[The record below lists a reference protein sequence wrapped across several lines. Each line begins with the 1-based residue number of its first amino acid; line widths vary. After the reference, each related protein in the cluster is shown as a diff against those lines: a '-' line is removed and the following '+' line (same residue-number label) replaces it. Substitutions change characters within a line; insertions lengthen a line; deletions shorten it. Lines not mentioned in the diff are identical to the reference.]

1 MLFQSKDY
9 GVGDKN
15 QLDVRVMGRDVQLW
29 IKDGDRN
36 AIICMD
42 KEDWE
47 KFHKAAA
54 KAAKVAPETVARAR
68 DYTPSPQKKVSTTSE
83 ENGIVKKQRKP
94 RSDKGKKRATN
105 RKGGNDNV

>member
-29 IKDGDRN
+29 VKDGDRN
-36 AIICMD
+36 AVICMD

-47 KFHKAAA
+47 KFHKAAS
-54 KAAKVAPETVARAR
+54 KAVKVAPETVGRAR
-68 DYTPSPQKKVSTTSE
+68 DYTAPTSTRNKVSTTSE

-94 RSDKGKKRATN
+94 RSDKGKKRAP
-105 RKGGNDNV
+105 KDKS